1 MAGFLAPLL
10 IGLAG
15 AGVSAY
21 ANNQA
26 AKRQQRAIEDQYQ
39 NKMSAKRE
47 QNAVLAEA
55 LDQYKPVE
63 RLANYEQA
71 QSDVTDRL
79 VARLNET
86 PEELQGV
93 SSATAGN
100 VGSDYELAQG
110 RATADSKKRAYKL
123 ASLLGR
129 AGAHGDLFSQEGLNM
144 AGAEQQQMLIGNHAM
159 GQNMVDQQRIQEA
172 GQVNPWL
179 SLAGGAMQGYG
190 TNSMKW

>member
-1 MAGFLAPLL
+1 MAGFLVPLM
-10 IGLAG
+10 IAAAG

-21 ANNQA
+21 AQDRA
-26 AKRQQRAIEDQYQ
+26 SRRQQQAINDQYQ
-39 NKMSAKRE
+39 NKMNAKRR
-47 QNAVLAEA
+47 QNEVMEEA
-55 LDQYKPVE
+55 LQQYKPNE
-63 RLANYEQA
+63 RQANYEQA

-110 RATADSKKRAYKL
+110 RATADSKQRAYQL

-159 GQNMVDQQRIQEA
+159 GQSMVDQQRIQEA
-172 GQVNPWL
+172 GKVNPWL
-179 SLAGGAMQGYG
+179 NFAGSAIQSYGANG
-190 TNSMKW
+190 MKW